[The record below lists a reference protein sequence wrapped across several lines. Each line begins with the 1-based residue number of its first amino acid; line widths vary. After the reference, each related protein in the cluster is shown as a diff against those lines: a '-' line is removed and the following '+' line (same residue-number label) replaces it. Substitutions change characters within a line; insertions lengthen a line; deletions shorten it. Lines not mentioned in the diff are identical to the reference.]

1 MSDSKTKY
9 SISEPQPQLVGGEMI
24 MQVMDEEATEIG
36 SLADEIHSQVEQV
49 RRFGC
54 ITWW

>member
-9 SISEPQPQLVGGEMI
+9 SISEPQPQFVGGEMI

-36 SLADEIHSQVEQV
+36 SLADERHSQVEQV
-49 RRFGC
+49 GKFGC